1 MSTDQRR
8 GLGATG
14 EQLAVDHLV
23 RLGFAILE
31 RNYRTRFGELDVVA
45 FGDRRLVFCEV
56 KTRLA
61 PSRSRNPLESVHAR
75 KRAQVRRIAGLWLA
89 ARPGHPYAQELRF
102 DAIGVT
108 LDRAGRLLALEHI
121 EGAF

>member
-1 MSTDQRR
+1 MSTDGRR
-8 GLGATG
+8 ELGATG
-14 EQLAVDHLV
+14 EQLAVDHLL

-31 RNYRTRFGELDVVA
+31 RNYRTRLGELDVVA
-45 FGDRRLVFCEV
+45 FGEQRLVFCEV

-61 PSRSRNPLESVHAR
+61 PSRARDPLESVHAR

-89 ARPGHPYAQELRF
+89 ARPGHPYARELRF

-108 LDRAGRLLALEHI
+108 LDRAGRLLALEHV